1 LAELYG
7 VTTKRLNEQVKRNLA
22 SFPKDFMFQ
31 LTKNEKEDIILQF
44 KQYESLKFSSTL
56 LYALTEY
63 GTVMPASVLNREQAV
78 KINIQI
84 VKIFIKIRQMI
95 TDNTEIRLAIEKLEK
110 MTLKHTKSIEL
121 VFQYI
126 DELSEKVSEKT
137 PRKNRV
143 PIGCPIPNKKT

>member
-1 LAELYG
+1 
-7 VTTKRLNEQVKRNLA
+7 
-22 SFPKDFMFQ
+22 M
-31 LTKNEKEDIILQF
+31 LQF
-44 KQYESLKFSSTL
+44 KQYESLKFSSAL
-56 LYALTEY
+56 PYAFTEY
-63 GTVMPASVLNREQAV
+63 GTVMLASVLNSEQAV

-84 VKIFIKIRQMI
+84 VKVFIKIRQMI

-137 PRKNRV
+137 PHKNRV
-143 PIGCPIPNKKT
+143 QIGYPLSNKKT